1 MLSTLGL
8 AGVFGVYAVVCVISF
23 IFVYLKV
30 PETKGMPLEVITEFF
45 SVGTRQAASAKNE

>member
-1 MLSTLGL
+1 
-8 AGVFGVYAVVCVISF
+8 
-23 IFVYLKV
+23 VYLKV